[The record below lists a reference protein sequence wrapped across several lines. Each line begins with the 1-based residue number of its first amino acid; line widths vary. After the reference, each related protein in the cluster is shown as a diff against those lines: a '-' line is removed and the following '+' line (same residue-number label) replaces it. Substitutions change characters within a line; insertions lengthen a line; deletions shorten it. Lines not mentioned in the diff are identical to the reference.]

1 MDTLINLISFIF
13 IFIGSITI
21 LIGSLGLLRLPDV
34 FSRIHAVGMIDTAG
48 IGFIIFGLLIYSGFS
63 IVSIKLLILG
73 FVLIFT
79 SPISGHAVAIS
90 AKKTGLEPITK
101 KSVYNSKK
109 ANNGWIFNKWFS
121 YFFVSNY
128 SCGSYQKY

>member
-48 IGFIIFGLLIYSGFS
+48 IGFIIFGLLIYSGFT
-63 IVSIKLLILG
+63 IVSIKLLNARIS
-73 FVLIFT
+73 FSVLVFSGKHLEIF
-79 SPISGHAVAIS
+79 ICVI
-90 AKKTGLEPITK
+90 
-101 KSVYNSKK
+101 
-109 ANNGWIFNKWFS
+109 
-121 YFFVSNY
+121 
-128 SCGSYQKY
+128 

>member
-13 IFIGSITI
+13 IFIGSMTI

-79 SPISGHAVAIS
+79 SPISGHTVAIS

-109 ANNGWIFNKWFS
+109 ENNG
-121 YFFVSNY
+121 
-128 SCGSYQKY
+128 

>member
-1 MDTLINLISFIF
+1 MLKLSTFDLSTCPF
-13 IFIGSITI
+13 
-21 LIGSLGLLRLPDV
+21 
-34 FSRIHAVGMIDTAG
+34 
-48 IGFIIFGLLIYSGFS
+48 YSGFT

-109 ANNGWIFNKWFS
+109 ANNG
-121 YFFVSNY
+121 
-128 SCGSYQKY
+128 

>member
-1 MDTLINLISFIF
+1 MKVKIRKTKMDTLINLISFIF

-48 IGFIIFGLLIYSGFS
+48 IGFIIFGLLIYSGFT

-109 ANNGWIFNKWFS
+109 ANNG
-121 YFFVSNY
+121 
-128 SCGSYQKY
+128 

>member
-79 SPISGHAVAIS
+79 SAIS

-109 ANNGWIFNKWFS
+109 ENNG
-121 YFFVSNY
+121 
-128 SCGSYQKY
+128 